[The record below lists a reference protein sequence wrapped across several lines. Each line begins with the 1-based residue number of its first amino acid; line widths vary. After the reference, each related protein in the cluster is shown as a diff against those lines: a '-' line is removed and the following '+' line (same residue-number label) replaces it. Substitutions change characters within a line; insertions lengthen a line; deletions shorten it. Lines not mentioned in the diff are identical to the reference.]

1 MNSRLVT
8 GLFLILILVQTPIL
22 LIHEWNHFHPPPVL
36 TYTIGPCGPVGV
48 VLDGGKFKILHDQH
62 PDPERTR
69 LNGGDC
75 PGEGQPHSI
84 RAKEVAS
91 E

>member
-1 MNSRLVT
+1 MDSRLITV
-8 GLFLILILVQTPIL
+8 LFLILILVETPIL

-48 VLDGGKFKILHDQH
+48 VLDGHKFEILHNQ
-62 PDPERTR
+62 PPERIR
-69 LNGGDC
+69 LDGIDC
-75 PGEGQPHSI
+75 SEEGQPHST
-84 RAKEVAS
+84 RAKEAAS